1 MGWGLVET
9 AEFSLFF
16 LNKRFELFVWFFTLF
31 LFHLIPNDKLKSM
44 ATNYDSK
51 TKQNNARVIEGRL
64 IPDIHVP
71 NHSELLE
78 CLVHSTMISDVIWW
92 QPVCALIAWR
102 ELNLTFSL
110 YCAKMIETV
119 SFMKL
124 KDKQIHNCNLSAIF
138 TRLNK
143 WVKRQ
148 FRRRYESIWC
158 IFLHQ
163 SRPKFVWSVAES
175 TEDCRLVQ
183 INVV

>member
-1 MGWGLVET
+1 
-9 AEFSLFF
+9 
-16 LNKRFELFVWFFTLF
+16 
-31 LFHLIPNDKLKSM
+31 M
-44 ATNYDSK
+44 AKNYDSK

-78 CLVHSTMISDVIWW
+78 CLVHSTMNSDVIWW
-92 QPVCALIAWR
+92 QPVCALNAWK
-102 ELNLTFSL
+102 ELNLTFFL

-163 SRPKFVWSVAES
+163 SRPKFVWSVVES